1 MSQRGKK
8 QGPGAG
14 NTVAVCTR
22 LAQPVAEE
30 LGLQLWDVRFV
41 KEGADWYLRFFIDR
55 EGGVTIDDCE
65 EMSRRMDKLL
75 DEADPIACSY
85 CLEVSSPGV
94 ERELC
99 RPEHFEQ
106 FLGWPVKVRT
116 IRPVDGVRE
125 FVGLLERWDGET
137 ASLEIEEEDG
147 CRHVFSR
154 KDVASVHLTEEWEDV
169 PEEDA

>member
-94 ERELC
+94 ERELS

-125 FVGLLERWDGET
+125 FVGLLERWDGGT

-147 CRHVFSR
+147 CCHVFFR

>member
-55 EGGVTIDDCE
+55 EGGVTIDDCW
-65 EMSRRMDKLL
+65 MRRIPSP
-75 DEADPIACSY
+75 APIAWRSAPPVWSGNCPGRSI
-85 CLEVSSPGV
+85 LSS
-94 ERELC
+94 
-99 RPEHFEQ
+99 F
-106 FLGWPVKVRT
+106 W
-116 IRPVDGVRE
+116 
-125 FVGLLERWDGET
+125 VGR
-137 ASLEIEEEDG
+137 
-147 CRHVFSR
+147 
-154 KDVASVHLTEEWEDV
+154 
-169 PEEDA
+169 

>member
-94 ERELC
+94 ERELS

-137 ASLEIEEEDG
+137 ASLEIEEDG

>member
-94 ERELC
+94 ERELS

-154 KDVASVHLTEEWEDV
+154 KDVASVNLTDECDDV
-169 PEEDA
+169 PEDDD

>member
-94 ERELC
+94 ERELS
-99 RPEHFEQ
+99 RPEQFEQ

>member
-85 CLEVSSPGV
+85 CLEV
-94 ERELC
+94 
-99 RPEHFEQ
+99 
-106 FLGWPVKVRT
+106 KVRT

>member
-85 CLEVSSPGV
+85 CLEVSSP
-94 ERELC
+94 L
-99 RPEHFEQ
+99 
-106 FLGWPVKVRT
+106 
-116 IRPVDGVRE
+116 
-125 FVGLLERWDGET
+125 
-137 ASLEIEEEDG
+137 SLIHISEPT
-147 CRHVFSR
+147 RH
-154 KDVASVHLTEEWEDV
+154 
-169 PEEDA
+169 

>member
-41 KEGADWYLRFFIDR
+41 KEGADWYLRCFIDR

-94 ERELC
+94 ERELS

>member
-1 MSQRGKK
+1 MSQGKK
-8 QGPGAG
+8 KMDRTC

-22 LAQPVAEE
+22 LARPVAEE

-55 EGGVTIDDCE
+55 EGGVTINDCE
-65 EMSRRMDKLL
+65 EMSRRLDKLL

-94 ERELC
+94 ERELI

-106 FLGWPVKVRT
+106 FWAGRCRCAPSVLRKAGGNLPAFWTAGMGKAPPLRLKKKGNPPRVFTPGGFLRT
-116 IRPVDGVRE
+116 SHGGVGR
-125 FVGLLERWDGET
+125 G
-137 ASLEIEEEDG
+137 S
-147 CRHVFSR
+147 
-154 KDVASVHLTEEWEDV
+154 
-169 PEEDA
+169 

>member
-1 MSQRGKK
+1 MPKVTEIA
-8 QGPGAG
+8 AG
-14 NTVAVCTR
+14 LAAPIVEACGCT
-22 LAQPVAEE
+22 
-30 LGLQLWDVRFV
+30 LWDVEYV
-41 KEGADWYLRFFIDR
+41 KEAGEWCLRVYIDR

-94 ERELC
+94 ERELS
-99 RPEHFEQ
+99 RSEHFEQ

>member
-94 ERELC
+94 ERELS
-99 RPEHFEQ
+99 RSEHFEQ

>member
-41 KEGADWYLRFFIDR
+41 KEGAAWYLRFFIDR

-94 ERELC
+94 ERELS

>member
-1 MSQRGKK
+1 MSQGKK
-8 QGPGAG
+8 KSGPNAG

-22 LAQPVAEE
+22 LARPVAEE

-55 EGGVTIDDCE
+55 EGGVTINDCE
-65 EMSRRMDKLL
+65 EMSRRLDKLL

-94 ERELC
+94 ERELT

-106 FLGWPVKVRT
+106 FLGWPVQVRT
-116 IRPVDGVRE
+116 IRPADGRRE
-125 FVGLLERWDGET
+125 FAGLLDGWDGES
-137 ASLEIEEEDG
+137 ASFEIEEEG
-147 CRHVFSR
+147 GARRVFSR
-154 KDVASVHLTEEWEDV
+154 REVSSVHLVEEWDENPDGL
-169 PEEDA
+169 

>member
-94 ERELC
+94 ERELS

-116 IRPVDGVRE
+116 IRPVDGGRE

>member
-94 ERELC
+94 ERELS

-137 ASLEIEEEDG
+137 ASLEIEEEVG